1 MDTITSSRLSTA
13 VLIITAMLLPI
24 DAAIAQGAMMDGGTM
39 GNEHWYGTG
48 GYGCPCWPSSSW
60 APCCS
65 LSCAESSRARCR
77 QSPTSNNLI
86 NSTLKVEP
94 P

>member
-48 GYGCPCWPSSSW
+48 GVWLPVLAIVVVG
-60 APCCS
+60 AA
-65 LSCAESSRARCR
+65 LFAVLRRK
-77 QSPTSNNLI
+77 Q
-86 NSTLKVEP
+86 
-94 P
+94 

>member
-24 DAAIAQGAMMDGGTM
+24 DAAIAQGGMMDGGTM

-48 GYGCPCWPSSSW
+48 GVWLPVLAIVVVS
-60 APCCS
+60 AV
-65 LSCAESSRARCR
+65 LFAVLRRK
-77 QSPTSNNLI
+77 Q
-86 NSTLKVEP
+86 
-94 P
+94 

>member
-39 GNEHWYGTG
+39 ANEHWYSTG
-48 GYGCPCWPSSSW
+48 GVWLPVLAIVVMG
-60 APCCS
+60 AV
-65 LSCAESSRARCR
+65 LFAVVRRK
-77 QSPTSNNLI
+77 Q
-86 NSTLKVEP
+86 
-94 P
+94 

>member
-39 GNEHWYGTG
+39 GTEHWFGTG
-48 GYGCPCWPSSSW
+48 GVWLPVLAIVVVG
-60 APCCS
+60 AV
-65 LSCAESSRARCR
+65 LFAVLRRK
-77 QSPTSNNLI
+77 Q
-86 NSTLKVEP
+86 
-94 P
+94 